1 MYNSARRN
9 ALLKCDEHA
18 DTDFD
23 IVIGTAC
30 RWRSQ
35 AAMMVS

>member
-9 ALLKCDEHA
+9 ALLKRYEHA
-18 DTDFD
+18 DTDFV
-23 IVIGTAC
+23 IVMGTAY